1 MPDSYLS
8 TTAFA
13 EIFSIT
19 ADRVVDMIRR
29 GELRAIDVSTGR
41 GKRPTWRISQ
51 AERERFEQARSS
63 TPPPP
68 EPKRRRKQAAE
79 VIEFY

>member
-1 MPDSYLS
+1 
-8 TTAFA
+8 
-13 EIFSIT
+13 
-19 ADRVVDMIRR
+19 MIRR

-51 AERERFEQARSS
+51 QERERFEQARSS
-63 TPPPP
+63 TRPSVVPSC
-68 EPKRRRKQAAE
+68 RRKQAAG